1 VGDLGI
7 VTSSRDTTIKIWAE
21 DSPTSYSVVHTL
33 VSCSCCCCSGHASSQ
48 TAANQARP
56 SVS

>member
-21 DSPTSYSVVHTL
+21 DSPTSYSLVHTL
-33 VSCSCCCCSGHASSQ
+33 VSCSCCCSGHAGVRQ
-48 TAANQARP
+48 QQITLLP
-56 SVS
+56 YC